1 MLNNVQVL
9 FYTRYILYVY
19 VSYLFN
25 LIKLQIINL

>member
-1 MLNNVQVL
+1 MYKLL

-19 VSYLFN
+19 VSYLLN